1 LSENILVYTCL
12 WKTPFRCCKTVILQW
27 RISHQVY
34 HITNDTLTIVT
45 LLLIMK
51 IGDMAIQEENLLILL
66 IMKMWKTQSLSYR
79 IMLRVTLY
87 YFQAEF
93 QDTRDLISSCCL
105 LVPL

>member
-1 LSENILVYTCL
+1 
-12 WKTPFRCCKTVILQW
+12 
-27 RISHQVY
+27 
-34 HITNDTLTIVT
+34 
-45 LLLIMK
+45 MK
-51 IGDMAIQEENLLILL
+51 IGDMAIQEENLLI
-66 IMKMWKTQSLSYR
+66 R